1 MSLKIDKHQLTFH
14 NKSISSHF
22 TFQRIV
28 SDCPGLLNFAI
39 GAGNFVLNLPDGH
52 ENVSGNSNY
61 RSTARQIASTPDK
74 FMWIENV
81 FFFFSDLIHAYEVLE
96 LRSS

>member
-22 TFQRIV
+22 TFQRIE

-52 ENVSGNSNY
+52 VNVSGEFKLQKHCKTDCFNS
-61 RSTARQIASTPDK
+61 
-74 FMWIENV
+74 
-81 FFFFSDLIHAYEVLE
+81 
-96 LRSS
+96 